1 MSNFL
6 SSLHKSC
13 ADDTPLASIGVR
25 KKKNKN
31 KNPEAETPA
40 PQMGLPTKQSPFMCS
55 ALLFDTDFASFP
67 FAITSADFTNLVY
80 KGCAN
85 QKFQDPSSSQ
95 TLKSLFDFMVSQ
107 SSQKTVYTSTSGEG
121 QNAISVKAKS
131 SSSEQN
137 KRFSVPH
144 NLAAGP
150 IFSFTCLFD
159 FDFPEA
165 PRRRVLQH
173 RRR

>member
-1 MSNFL
+1 
-6 SSLHKSC
+6 
-13 ADDTPLASIGVR
+13 
-25 KKKNKN
+25 
-31 KNPEAETPA
+31 
-40 PQMGLPTKQSPFMCS
+40 MGLPTKQSPFMCS

-121 QNAISVKAKS
+121 QNAISSRITSLLDPSFLSLAFSISISQKLQDDEFSNIDDDDEETFSIS
-131 SSSEQN
+131 SPSSLSDDELESDS
-137 KRFSVPH
+137 KISYDEER
-144 NLAAGP
+144 
-150 IFSFTCLFD
+150 
-159 FDFPEA
+159 
-165 PRRRVLQH
+165 
-173 RRR
+173 

>member
-1 MSNFL
+1 
-6 SSLHKSC
+6 
-13 ADDTPLASIGVR
+13 
-25 KKKNKN
+25 
-31 KNPEAETPA
+31 
-40 PQMGLPTKQSPFMCS
+40 MGLPTKQSPFMCS

-121 QNAISVKAKS
+121 QNAISKLQDDEFSNIDDDDEETFSIS
-131 SSSEQN
+131 SPSSLSDDELESDS
-137 KRFSVPH
+137 KISYDEER
-144 NLAAGP
+144 
-150 IFSFTCLFD
+150 
-159 FDFPEA
+159 
-165 PRRRVLQH
+165 
-173 RRR
+173 